1 MLTEKQLGEIR
12 EHLDRA
18 QNPIFFYDND
28 ADGLCSFVILRRFLD
43 RGKGVSIRSFPDLN
57 RQYAKKVEELGGD
70 YVFILDKPV
79 LSDEFIEEIG
89 KMGLPIVWID
99 HHEVQAQEKDEKSFE
114 ERYDNFYCY
123 NPAKNLGKD
132 KSDEPVTYLAYKVA
146 GRVEDR
152 WLAVIGCI
160 SDHYLPD
167 FAEEFGKEKPELWG
181 PVEKPFD
188 AYFGTEIG
196 RIAQGFNFGLKDST
210 SNIVRFQNFLI
221 GAKGPED
228 VFSEVKE
235 NYSFRKKYGDIK
247 KRFDSLIKKAKED
260 VGEKLV
266 FFSYGGDMSISSEVA
281 NRLNHDYPDKYVVV
295 GYKKG
300 GIVNLS
306 LRGKGVRNVLDKILK
321 MKEFE
326 GCTGGGHEDAVGSRI
341 GQGLLEKFREVFEK
355 EIGEK

>member
-1 MLTEKQLGEIR
+1 VTG
-12 EHLDRA
+12 RA
-18 QNPIFFYDND
+18 
-28 ADGLCSFVILRRFLD
+28 
-43 RGKGVSIRSFPDLN
+43 
-57 RQYAKKVEELGGD
+57 E
-70 YVFILDKPV
+70 DK
-79 LSDEFIEEIG
+79 
-89 KMGLPIVWID
+89 
-99 HHEVQAQEKDEKSFE
+99 
-114 ERYDNFYCY
+114 
-123 NPAKNLGKD
+123 
-132 KSDEPVTYLAYKVA
+132 
-146 GRVEDR
+146 

-181 PVEKPFD
+181 SVKEPFD
-188 AYFGTEIG
+188 AYFNTEIG

-228 VFSEVKE
+228 VFQEVKE

-260 VGEKLV
+260 VGDKLV

-281 NRLNHDYPDKYVVV
+281 NKLMYDYPDKYIIV

-300 GIVNLS
+300 DIVNLS
-306 LRGKGVRNVLDKILK
+306 LRGENVRDILDKILQ

-326 GCTGGGHEDAVGSRI
+326 GYTGGGHENAVGSRI
-341 GQGLLEKFREVFEK
+341 GQSLLERFREVFEK
-355 EIGEK
+355 EINGK